1 MNKFKI
7 IVLWVLVIILCIT
20 IYNYGK
26 VKYYWYEDTEE
37 PGWGHLLKTY
47 QGENLGQ
54 NSTYADGEKY
64 KYDGIRYKFEKDA
77 ELRTIIIISI
87 IAASFFFSF
96 KINKS

>member
-1 MNKFKI
+1 VKNYKI
-7 IVLWVLVIILCIT
+7 IVLWALVIILCII

-26 VKYYWYEDTEE
+26 IEYYRYEDTE
-37 PGWGHLLKTY
+37 GWGYSIKTY

-54 NSTYADGEKY
+54 NSAYKNGEKY
-64 KYDGIRYKFEKDA
+64 KYTHITYKFEKDA
-77 ELRTIIIISI
+77 ELRSIIIISI

>member
-1 MNKFKI
+1 MKTFKI
-7 IVLWVLVIILCIT
+7 IGLWALVIILCIT

-26 VKYYWYEDTEE
+26 IKYYWYEDTED
-37 PGWGHLLKTY
+37 PGWGHYIKTY

-54 NSTYADGEKY
+54 NSAYKNGEKY
-64 KYDGIRYKFEKDA
+64 KYTSIAYKFEKDA
-77 ELRTIIIISI
+77 ELRSIIIISI